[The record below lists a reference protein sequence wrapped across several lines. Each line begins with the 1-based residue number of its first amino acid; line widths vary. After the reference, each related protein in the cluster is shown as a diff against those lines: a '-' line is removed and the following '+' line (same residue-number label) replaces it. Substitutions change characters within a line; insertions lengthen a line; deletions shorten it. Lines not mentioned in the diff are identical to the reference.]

1 MPLTH
6 TRLLVD
12 HFTDCY
18 RFYRDI
24 IRMTPKWGDENGG
37 YASFENEDGQV
48 ALALFLRQS
57 MADVLGTG
65 SLTAKP
71 TGQDPFMLIFG
82 VEDVDAEVQRIRQ
95 QGVEILL
102 GPRDFPDWGYRGAY
116 LRDPDGN
123 LVELLTG
130 IPEEQWSEGLRE
142 ADEKYQ
148 STPDGG

>member
-12 HFTDCY
+12 HFADCF

-24 IRMTPKWGDENGG
+24 IRMTAKWGDENSG
-37 YASFENEDGQV
+37 YASFVSEDGQV

-57 MADVLGTG
+57 MSDVLGTG
-65 SLTAKP
+65 SLPIKP
-71 TGQDPFMLIFG
+71 PGQDQFMLIFG

-95 QGVEILL
+95 QGGEILL
-102 GPRDFPDWGYRGAY
+102 GPANFRDWGYRGAY

-123 LVELLTG
+123 LVELLTS

-142 ADEKYQ
+142 ADEQFK
-148 STPDGG
+148 SGA

>member
-12 HFTDCY
+12 HFADCF

-24 IRMTPKWGDENGG
+24 IRMIPKWGDENGG
-37 YASFENEDGQV
+37 YASFESEDGQV

-57 MADVLGTG
+57 MTDVLGTG
-65 SLTAKP
+65 SLP
-71 TGQDPFMLIFG
+71 VDPPGQDQFMLIFG
-82 VEDVDAEVQRIRQ
+82 VEDVDAEVERIRQ
-95 QGVEILL
+95 QGVETLL
-102 GPRDFPDWGYRGAY
+102 GPKDFPDWGYRGAY

-123 LVELLTG
+123 LVELLTS

-148 STPDGG
+148 SASDAG